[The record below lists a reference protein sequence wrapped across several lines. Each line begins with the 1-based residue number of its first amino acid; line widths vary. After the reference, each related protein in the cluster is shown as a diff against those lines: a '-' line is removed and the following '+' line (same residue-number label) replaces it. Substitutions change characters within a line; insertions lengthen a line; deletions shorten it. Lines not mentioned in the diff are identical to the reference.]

1 MASSDEFAHEMD
13 TIYEGSKWTPIEP
26 GSSLYNTTKQR
37 TRHMTPELLEK
48 LELAREKARELRLLN
63 GITSRD
69 TRAKEAIIKQHHL
82 EAHRQKV
89 ENEYASIQQA
99 NDVPPSKHVVHVEDK
114 EEVPLVVPPPPVEE
128 MSDAYK
134 ELFGY

>member
-1 MASSDEFAHEMD
+1 MV
-13 TIYEGSKWTPIEP
+13 
-26 GSSLYNTTKQR
+26 
-37 TRHMTPELLEK
+37 
-48 LELAREKARELRLLN
+48 LRL
-63 GITSRD
+63 GIHAPKRLLS
-69 TRAKEAIIKQHHL
+69 K
-82 EAHRQKV
+82 
-89 ENEYASIQQA
+89 YASIQQA